1 MDLVSRVQ
9 GIILKPKE
17 EWEKIKSESAKIV
30 ELFTSYAMILAAI
43 PAVAQFI
50 GMGLIGRRVPF
61 IGWFRYSIGT
71 ALLYAILTY
80 VFTLATVYIFGIVIN
95 ALAPTFSSKADAVQ
109 AMKLAVYSMTPV
121 WVAGILH
128 IIPLL
133 SILVL
138 IASLYAFYVLY
149 LGFNSPLMGT
159 PKDKVVGYLL
169 VSIVIYIV
177 LTGIIM
183 LIMGGIFAVGTIG
196 GRLY

>member
-17 EWEKIKSESAKIV
+17 EWVKIKSESAKIV
-30 ELFTSYAMILAAI
+30 ELFTSYVMILAAI

-80 VFTLATVYIFGIVIN
+80 VFTLASVYIFGIVIN
-95 ALAPTFSSKADAVQ
+95 ALAPTFSSKADAVN

-121 WVAGILH
+121 WVAGVLH

-138 IASLYAFYVLY
+138 VASLYGFYVLY
-149 LGFNSPLMGT
+149 LGFNSPLMDT

-177 LTGIIM
+177 LMGIIM
-183 LIMGGIFAVGTIG
+183 LIMGAIFAVGTVG